1 LFFTAPTG
9 AACLG
14 HALAIKMTSADVQ
27 TNLDNIRLAAV
38 PIPAAAWLFGYGLPG
53 LVGMARRKKTV

>member
-1 LFFTAPTG
+1 
-9 AACLG
+9 
-14 HALAIKMTSADVQ
+14 MTSADVQ